1 MLIIECE
8 QRSPQWFQERLGK
21 PSSSRFGEILTST
34 GEISKQR
41 KGYLYDL
48 AAQIISGQSPET
60 YISSAMEE
68 GIRREEESRTLY
80 EMIYGVE
87 VKQVGMIFP
96 DDDKKYLCSP
106 DGLRADNIGLELKN
120 VLPKT
125 QVEYLL
131 SKKLPSVYVPQVQ
144 GSMLVTGFKQ
154 WHFMSYCP
162 ALPPL
167 ILEIERDEKWIE
179 KCESE
184 LKSFNEELSEMVKR
198 LA

>member
-179 KCESE
+179 KCEKE
-184 LKSFNEELSEMVKR
+184 LKSFNQELSEMVTR

>member
-60 YISSAMEE
+60 YTSAAMEE

-184 LKSFNEELSEMVKR
+184 LKSFNEELSDMVKR
-198 LA
+198 LV